1 MWWCLFWKH
10 PPTFLKIK
18 STYFL
23 EYVSRKSR
31 AGKNIWFILVINRP
45 SLSRFTYPGQVKI
58 QTVREVNWG
67 QYKNKLLIWLFS
79 SEPNS
84 WNMARYV
91 KNRLKMKTEKTEK
104 WWYFLKDDDHRWL
117 FDNRNIG
124 GNYWKTAETWHF
136 VTQANFAHWLRS

>member
-1 MWWCLFWKH
+1 MILLRYSKEMHVNYYFFAFIILICL
-10 PPTFLKIK
+10 
-18 STYFL
+18 
-23 EYVSRKSR
+23 
-31 AGKNIWFILVINRP
+31 NRP
-45 SLSRFTYPGQVKI
+45 SLSWFIYPGQVKI
-58 QTVREVNWG
+58 QIVWEVNWG